1 MNQAPQTAEITQ
13 AILSFL
19 TRLAPQALADGLS
32 AETPLLSS
40 GVLDSLS
47 VVELMTFVADDL
59 GFEIDDD
66 DFTPENFETVASLVR
81 LIEQKRLQAA

>member
-1 MNQAPQTAEITQ
+1 MSQTLQTAEITE

-19 TRLAPQALADGLS
+19 TRLAPQTLADGLS
-32 AETPLLSS
+32 ADTPLLSS

-47 VVELMTFVADDL
+47 VVELMTFVGDEL

-81 LIEQKRLQAA
+81 LIEQKRLQTA